1 MLSLRDADL
10 HLLSKRNAHLSGK
23 TLQGFDQGPHVLAE
37 FFQKNRFDV
46 SCSIPSNFKPIQGP
60 KILAK
65 ADGETSPWPDGQGA
79 AGTEKPRD
87 EDHTPPSNQK
97 REDEGSQPNGLL
109 FITASKSFGKPLLD
123 KFMKFLENR
132 SYSDIIIVSSK
143 EPTKAVQSKL
153 HAYAK
158 ENGIFI
164 DIFETDELRIDRTA
178 NVYVPRYTLLRS
190 KKEALEVLVTKNEA
204 DLDNLPK
211 IVREHDL
218 VARVLF
224 RDGDYIL
231 SHTIQ
236 GTQMKRVVEKQY
248 VVQ

>member
-10 HLLSKRNAHLSGK
+10 HLLSKRNAHLAGK
-23 TLQGFDQGPHVLAE
+23 NLQGFDQGPHVLAE
-37 FFQKNRFDV
+37 FFQKDRFDV

-60 KILAK
+60 KTPVK
-65 ADGETSPWPDGQGA
+65 ADGKTSAWPDGQEA
-79 AGTEKPRD
+79 AGAEKPRD
-87 EDHTPPSNQK
+87 EDHALHSNHEGE
-97 REDEGSQPNGLL
+97 EDSQPNGLM

-153 HAYAK
+153 HTYAK
-158 ENGIFI
+158 EHGIFI

-248 VVQ
+248 VV